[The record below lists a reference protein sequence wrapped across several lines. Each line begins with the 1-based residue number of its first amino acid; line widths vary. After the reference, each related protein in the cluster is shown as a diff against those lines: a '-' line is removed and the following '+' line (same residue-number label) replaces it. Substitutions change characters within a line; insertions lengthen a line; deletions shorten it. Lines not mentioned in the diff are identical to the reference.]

1 MPLPLLI
8 LGGITIV
15 SGIKYL
21 DAKGRIKTAERIF
34 RRHRQKYDSSV
45 KRFEDWIKKVESG
58 LEDLGKR
65 RLESL
70 DRLKCAAEFIRK
82 AKVRDRDLEQT
93 FNITPEILATWT
105 KGPINAAEVVENVT
119 KSIGAGTA
127 TALTA
132 YGLVG
137 VYGTA
142 TTGTAI
148 CSLTGV
154 AAKNATIAWFGGG
167 SIAAGGGGI
176 LAGTLVIGGL
186 FVAPTA
192 LVASISKSVN
202 SMKLETELEKKK
214 TEMKVAQ
221 EKMDQ
226 QIEEFK
232 LAICRIDEI
241 HKSIEETDKALG
253 NLLKKSKPENIED
266 AYRIAHSAK
275 TLGELLDIPITDN
288 SGNLI
293 TYRT

>member
-1 MPLPLLI
+1 M
-8 LGGITIV
+8 
-15 SGIKYL
+15 
-21 DAKGRIKTAERIF
+21 
-34 RRHRQKYDSSV
+34 
-45 KRFEDWIKKVESG
+45 
-58 LEDLGKR
+58 
-65 RLESL
+65 
-70 DRLKCAAEFIRK
+70 
-82 AKVRDRDLEQT
+82 
-93 FNITPEILATWT
+93 
-105 KGPINAAEVVENVT
+105 
-119 KSIGAGTA
+119 
-127 TALTA
+127 
-132 YGLVG
+132 
-137 VYGTA
+137 
-142 TTGTAI
+142 
-148 CSLTGV
+148 
-154 AAKNATIAWFGGG
+154 
-167 SIAAGGGGI
+167 
-176 LAGTLVIGGL
+176 AGTLVIGGL

-241 HKSIEETDKALG
+241 YKSIEETDKALG